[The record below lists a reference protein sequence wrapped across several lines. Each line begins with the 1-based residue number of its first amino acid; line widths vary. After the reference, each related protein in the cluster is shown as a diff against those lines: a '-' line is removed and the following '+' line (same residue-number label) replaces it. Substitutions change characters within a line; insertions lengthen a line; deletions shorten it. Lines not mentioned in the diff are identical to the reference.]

1 VASGYAAE
9 SAEGRELTVGNLQP
23 QLTRLIGREA
33 ALRELSSRLW
43 HTRLLTLCGPGGV
56 GKTRLA
62 VAVAEAVQ
70 ADFIGG
76 AWWVDLSATMDS
88 ELVGPAVVR
97 AVLPGEQASEVP
109 SATIARQLGDTSL
122 LVLDNCEQVIEGC
135 AEFVRALLARNQA
148 VRVIATSRQPL
159 GVPGEQVW
167 RVQGLAVSSPAAA
180 PLAVPEP
187 GEEGSAELFVERV
200 REISAGFD
208 PDGPGCREA
217 IARVCSQLD
226 GLPLALELAAARVP
240 LLGVEQ
246 IAGRLEHGHE
256 FLRHAS
262 RTVPERQRTLAQTL
276 EWSHRLLAPVEQTL
290 FRRLAVFRG
299 SFSLAA
305 AERVCADASL
315 SDVDVLDA
323 LGALVHQSLVQVLED
338 QAGPRYR
345 LPSTLRS
352 YAAAKLA
359 DSGERAATHRRH
371 AETYTELAEQ
381 AEVTSAGME
390 QIRWL
395 ERLELEH
402 DNFREALDW
411 LAQSS
416 PAEAARLASLL
427 WPFWYQHGYY
437 REARTWFERVLA
449 VESELDEPE
458 LTQTLL
464 RAGEVAFL
472 QCDYDLAI
480 DRLDRVLALT
490 GDKTQMRTRAL
501 VLQRLGSIARE
512 QGHYEQAK
520 DFHEQSL
527 ALWEALQDAHG
538 VACARNY
545 LGFVAWLRGDCAA
558 AELLCT
564 LALQEFRR
572 TGSLENVAGTLIN
585 LGAAALYSANN
596 DRATTR
602 LEEALAISRRLGFPE
617 GVAWSSHELAIVGRR
632 ERRSESESAQMLRD
646 ALLVHHQLG
655 DRWRLA
661 SVLEE
666 LAGTLLVR
674 RDAVQAAALLSCVAR
689 VRGQIGVPVP
699 PAELPDREAAMAR
712 AQRKLGQRAF
722 AAATTEGAA
731 WTLDRAVDTALEAI
745 EELLSER
752 GPGERQSTPIL
763 TSRELA
769 VLELVVRGLT
779 NREIAAELYISP
791 STAGVHVSNILRKL
805 GAKRRV
811 DAAGLAHT
819 LGLLA
824 VS

>member
-33 ALRELSSRLW
+33 ALRELSALLW
-43 HTRLLTLCGPGGV
+43 HTRLLTLCGPGGA

-62 VAVAEAVQ
+62 VAVAEAIQ

-76 AWWVDLSATMDS
+76 AWWVDLSATMDP
-88 ELVGPAVVR
+88 ELVGPTVVR

-109 SATIARQLGDTSL
+109 SVTIARHLADTSL
-122 LVLDNCEQVIEGC
+122 LVLDNCEQVAEGC
-135 AEFVRALLARNQA
+135 AEFVGALLARNQA
-148 VRVIATSRQPL
+148 TRVIATSRQPL

-167 RVQGLAVSSPAAA
+167 RVQGLAVSTPAGPSSPGPDAA
-180 PLAVPEP
+180 
-187 GEEGSAELFVERV
+187 EEGSAELFIERV
-200 REISAGFD
+200 REVASTFD
-208 PDGPGCREA
+208 PQAPGCPEA
-217 IARVCSQLD
+217 IARICAQLD

-240 LLGVEQ
+240 LLGIEQ
-246 IAGRLEHGHE
+246 VAERLEHGHD
-256 FLRHAS
+256 FLRHSS
-262 RTVPERQRTLAQTL
+262 RTVPERQRTLAQTV

-305 AERVCADASL
+305 AERVCSDDSL

-338 QAGPRYR
+338 RATPRYR

-352 YAAAKLA
+352 YAAAKLT
-359 DSGERAATHRRH
+359 DSGEGESTHRRH
-371 AETYTELAEQ
+371 AEMFIDLAQQ
-381 AEVTSAGME
+381 AEITRAGLE

-395 ERLELEH
+395 ERIELEH
-402 DNFREALDW
+402 DNFRAALDW
-411 LAQSS
+411 LARAA
-416 PAEAARLASLL
+416 PADAARMATLL
-427 WPFWYQHGYY
+427 WPFWYQRGYY
-437 REARTWFERVLA
+437 REARARFDRVLA
-449 VESELDEPE
+449 LDSELAEPE
-458 LTQTLL
+458 LTETLL

-490 GDKTQMRTRAL
+490 DDTQIDTRAL

-520 DFHEQSL
+520 NFHEQSL

-538 VACARNY
+538 VASARNY

-558 AELLCT
+558 AELLCA

-572 TGSLENVAGTLIN
+572 TASLENVAGTLVN

-596 DRATTR
+596 DRAARR
-602 LEEALAISRRLGFPE
+602 LEEALGISRRLGFPE
-617 GVAWSSHELAIVGRR
+617 GIAWSCHELAIVARR
-632 ERRSESESAQMLRD
+632 ERKPEPEAAQMLRD

-655 DRWRLA
+655 DRWRLT

-666 LAGTLLVR
+666 IAGTLLLR
-674 RDAVQAAALLSCVAR
+674 RDADLATAVLSCVASA
-689 VRGQIGVPVP
+689 RGQLGVPIP

-712 AQRKLGQRAF
+712 AQRKLGQRAY
-722 AAATTEGAA
+722 AAATAQGAG
-731 WTLDRAVDTALEAI
+731 WNLDHAVDAALEAI
-745 EELLSER
+745 DGLLGEQ
-752 GPGERQSTPIL
+752 GPGERQTTPIL

-769 VLELVVRGLT
+769 VLELVARGHT

-811 DAAGLAHT
+811 DAAGLAHK
-819 LGLLA
+819 LGLIA

>member
-1 VASGYAAE
+1 M
-9 SAEGRELTVGNLQP
+9 
-23 QLTRLIGREA
+23 
-33 ALRELSSRLW
+33 RELSALLW
-43 HTRLLTLCGPGGV
+43 HTRLLTLCGPGGA

-62 VAVAEAVQ
+62 IAVAEAVQ

-76 AWWVDLSATMDS
+76 AWWVDLSATMDP

-109 SATIARQLGDTSL
+109 SVTVARHLADTSL

-135 AEFVRALLARNQA
+135 AEFVRALLARNPA
-148 VRVIATSRQPL
+148 TRVIATSRAPL

-167 RVQGLAVSSPAAA
+167 RVQGLAVTSLASTPAAGSEA
-180 PLAVPEP
+180 

-200 REISAGFD
+200 REVASSFD
-208 PDGPGCREA
+208 PEGPGCREA
-217 IARVCSQLD
+217 IARICSQLD

-246 IAGRLEHGHE
+246 VAERLEHGHE
-256 FLRHAS
+256 FLRHSS
-262 RTVPERQRTLAQTL
+262 RTVPERQRTLAQTV

-299 SFSLAA
+299 SFSLAG
-305 AERVCADASL
+305 AERVCSDESL

-338 QAGPRYR
+338 QANPRYR
-345 LPSTLRS
+345 LPSTLRG

-359 DSGERAATHRRH
+359 DSGETDATHRRH
-371 AETYTELAEQ
+371 AETFTELAEQ
-381 AEVTSAGME
+381 AEITRAGVE

-395 ERLELEH
+395 ERFELEH

-411 LAQSS
+411 LAHSA
-416 PAEAARLASLL
+416 PADAARLASLL
-427 WPFWYQHGYY
+427 WPFWYQRGYY
-437 REARTWFERVLA
+437 REARTRYDRVLA
-449 VESELDEPE
+449 LESELAEPE
-458 LTQTLL
+458 LTETLL

-472 QCDYDLAI
+472 QCEYDLAI

-490 GDKTQMRTRAL
+490 GDTTQMPTRAL

-512 QGHYEQAK
+512 QGHYDQAK

-527 ALWEALQDAHG
+527 ALWEALQDSHG

-558 AELLCT
+558 AELLCA

-585 LGAAALYSANN
+585 LGAAALYSGND

-602 LEEALAISRRLGFPE
+602 LEEALGTSRRLGFPE
-617 GVAWSSHELAIVGRR
+617 GIAWSSHELAIVARR

-666 LAGTLLVR
+666 IAGTLLVR
-674 RDAVQAAALLSCVAR
+674 RDAAQAAALLSCVAS

-712 AQRKLGQRAF
+712 AQRKLGQRAY
-722 AAATTEGAA
+722 ATATAQGA
-731 WTLDRAVDTALEAI
+731 
-745 EELLSER
+745 
-752 GPGERQSTPIL
+752 G
-763 TSRELA
+763 
-769 VLELVVRGLT
+769 
-779 NREIAAELYISP
+779 
-791 STAGVHVSNILRKL
+791 
-805 GAKRRV
+805 
-811 DAAGLAHT
+811 
-819 LGLLA
+819 
-824 VS
+824 